1 MPHMT
6 GTHERQSSNGTTTP
20 SSGRRKGEYGLV
32 ATETP
37 SAAITPQKNAA
48 KTSNNDTA
56 LDAGAE
62 PSASQEMSR
71 TPLPWLQLA
80 VVVAVQICEAFQI
93 TVVFPFLVFM
103 IQDFGVAAHVIT
115 NRTVQA
121 STQTSS

>member
-1 MPHMT
+1 MT

-37 SAAITPQKNAA
+37 AITPQKSAA
-48 KTSNNDTA
+48 KTSNNNNT
-56 LDAGAE
+56 AGAE

-115 NRTVQA
+115 NTTVHTHQWPA
-121 STQTSS
+121 HKPAPD